1 MRRFLTG
8 QLLLVG
14 PLLLAGL
21 AAVGVSGLAGCTEP
35 LTQINEVQPHYLT
48 KTAFVGDWYFKQT
61 VTRIAPHVATGFE
74 GWEAGV
80 EKIEWDVGENWLTG
94 YRIHEAVPG
103 LDQARTQDGGRYR
116 GDPVIKFP
124 ITGHFDITRDY
135 SATTGERGNRIQEN
149 TTDRPWY
156 ERAHFRVNWLGSVTD
171 SAAELPLIRFSASA
185 KDYIREHEIYDPDH
199 LRIEDDFMQVT
210 LMGEFS
216 SSLATCVWTHGTWDC
231 GTGEGRLRYA
241 FVKID
246 EQRAAQFQ
254 PVEYTDLHHIKNEDE
269 TPFRVTSFVVPR
281 GPDGYLVPN
290 VESARIELHCTP
302 ELLTKIDDV
311 LAPGVY
317 EYIDDCREAVY
328 EQMEKFGYFRTERY
342 RYDRRLGAG
351 HDDTREFYANVHDI
365 WQNGRTQAADGTWAA
380 TPASEL
386 RPKPIVYYLNPYFPA
401 DLEPVAGQMA
411 NDWDAPFAVAAASK
425 MDLGTDAAAVTKLRA
440 QLTAASDGADWMYLA
455 GDANQQGGMFQIRRN
470 TCSTQGIEAYLAD
483 KGGKYDDVI
492 EEATAG
498 QGVLLGNIERVC
510 SGLTH
515 FTRARGEATPFTWQ
529 QVGDLRFNLVNW
541 VVNPQPSGPLGY
553 GPSAADPENG
563 MLLAGSA
570 HVYGASVDTYARSA
584 ADVIRALNEDLEINT
599 LISGQ
604 SYIDW
609 VESSR
614 SVADMEFGLKADS
627 MDRFDAHAGIDLD
640 AAYGKFIL
648 PNGRV
653 DGAAAEAHFER
664 RLHNPVRNDR
674 IHDVVNGPLDEGRQ
688 RLERLRQ
695 DPAFRSRMIDP
706 QYVALLRPLLG
717 LEPNDAMTPEL
728 EEAALD
734 LGLSPEKFH
743 AERDAYQ
750 AVLRENNV
758 YMADFAD
765 DSIIG
770 LAMEMK
776 GLDPDVVYQRLRE
789 AIFRGVMLHEIGHTV
804 GLRHNFEGSFDALNY
819 HDEYWAIRE
828 RAEDADEH
836 SRLRLSEYQYAS
848 IMDYGARFNS
858 DIHGLGK
865 YDLAAIKFAYG
876 GLVETFHPD
885 IEVPAALDTEVW
897 IEGAELIPE
906 LLGGS
911 ANISR
916 RVDVKASARQLARVE
931 GAKENARLFME
942 DPTRPVVEYWRD
954 TEVPYGFC
962 SDEFNGNFSCR
973 TWDEGASHTDVIRSA
988 IRNYWNYYAFNSYRR
1003 GRSEQ
1008 NFIQGFLGRQSRL
1021 ASYITYPF
1029 RFFYYYQ
1036 DYNIGIRNDMYEA
1049 SLVGLNF
1056 INQVLGTPL
1065 PGKHCLDADR
1075 NLYVP
1080 ASYMDPAEAANCE
1093 VLDLPFGTG
1102 RQETNTI
1109 TDEYDYRLDYIGS
1122 YYDKASFV
1130 TFLMDTS
1137 SSFIRVTNIGDRRT
1151 FNIGYWRIFRKE
1163 LLKLVRDMM
1172 FAWTDDDLNETVSG
1186 LVAPD
1191 GPAASRVV
1199 PRVLVARDEFNQS
1212 EADMVGMARLYAPVS
1227 YNMVWRTLVLST
1239 VFNSSEL
1246 DEQLDF
1252 AEYIAISETGSGDDR
1267 DYPEGWDVAT
1277 FVHPLTGVEFRAG
1290 QTLDG
1295 GSLSHELIT
1304 RANTFLDGDYALA
1317 KAATERSPFDG
1328 ALRSNFEQANLRL
1341 QQYVDLMSDLRLLR
1355 SAVDLAGD

>member
-8 QLLLVG
+8 Q
-14 PLLLAGL
+14 LLLAGL
-21 AAVGVSGLAGCTEP
+21 AAVGVSTLGGCTEP

-48 KTAFVGDWYFKQT
+48 KTSFEGDWYFKQT
-61 VTRIAPHVATGFE
+61 VTKIAPHVATGFE

-80 EKIEWDVGENWLTG
+80 EKIRWEISEQWLTG
-94 YRIHEAVPG
+94 YRIHEAIPG
-103 LDQARTQDGGRYR
+103 LDRERTLEGAAYK

-124 ITGHFDITRDY
+124 ITGHFDISTNY
-135 SATTGERGNRIQEN
+135 SPTTGERGNRIQEN

-156 ERAHFRVNWLGSVTD
+156 ERTYFRVNWLGSVTD
-171 SAAELPLIRFSASA
+171 SAAELPLIRFAERA
-185 KDYIREHEIYDPDH
+185 QDYIREHEIYDPDH
-199 LRIEDDFMQVT
+199 LRVEDDYMQVT

-216 SSLATCVWTHGTWDC
+216 SSLTSCVWTHGTWNC
-231 GTGEGRLRYA
+231 GTGEGRLRYS

-246 EQRAAQFQ
+246 DAQAAAFQ
-254 PVEYTDLHHIKNEDE
+254 PIEYADLHRLKNEDE

-281 GPDGYLVPN
+281 GPDGYLLPD

-317 EYIDDCREAVY
+317 EYIEDCREAVY

-342 RYDRRLGAG
+342 RYDQRLGAG
-351 HDDTREFYANVHDI
+351 HDDTREFYANVHNI
-365 WQNGRTQAADGTWAA
+365 WANGRTQTADGEWTPTPAAD
-380 TPASEL
+380 L
-386 RPKPIVYYLNPYFPA
+386 QPKPIVYYLNPQFPT
-401 DLEPVAGQMA
+401 DLEHVAGQMA
-411 NDWDAPFAVAAASK
+411 GDWDAPFAVAAAAK
-425 MDLGTDAAAVTKLRA
+425 MDLGTDDAAVATLRA
-440 QLTAASDGADWMYLA
+440 RLTSESDGEAWMYLA
-455 GDANQQGGMFQIRRN
+455 GDAHQQGGMFQIRRN
-470 TCSTQGIEAYLAD
+470 TCSPQGIDAYLAD
-483 KGGKYDDVI
+483 KGETYADVI
-492 EEATAG
+492 DEATGGA
-498 QGVLLGNIERVC
+498 GVLIGNIERVC

-515 FTRARGEATPFTWQ
+515 YTRSRGEATPFTWQ

-563 MLLAGSA
+563 RLLTGSA
-570 HVYGASVDTYARSA
+570 NVYGASVDTYARSA
-584 ADVIRALNEDLEINT
+584 ADVIRALNADLDLNT

-627 MDRFDAHAGIDLD
+627 MDRFNAGTEIDLD

-648 PNGRV
+648 PSGRV

-664 RLHNPVRNDR
+664 RLKNPVRGDPMHN
-674 IHDVVNGPLDEGRQ
+674 VLNGPTDEGQQ
-688 RLERLRQ
+688 RLDRLRQ

-717 LEPNDAMTPEL
+717 MDPNEEMTPEL

-734 LGLSPEKFH
+734 LGLNPEKFH

-750 AVLRENNV
+750 QLLRENNV
-758 YMADFAD
+758 YTAEFAD

-776 GLDPDVVYQRLRE
+776 GLDPDVVYQTLRE
-789 AIFRGVMLHEIGHTV
+789 SIFRGVMLHEIGHTV

-819 HDEYWAIRE
+819 RDEYWAIQE
-828 RAEDADEH
+828 RTEDADEH
-836 SRLRLSEYQYAS
+836 SRLRLSEYQYSS

-865 YDLAAIKFAYG
+865 YDLAAIKFVYG

-885 IEVPAALDTEVW
+885 TEVPAALDTEIW
-897 IEGAELIPE
+897 IEGAQLIPE
-906 LLGGS
+906 LLNGS
-911 ANISR
+911 ENIAR
-916 RVDVKASARQLARVE
+916 RVDVTASERQSARMQ
-931 GAKENARLFME
+931 GAVENARMFMQ
-942 DPTRPVVEYWRD
+942 DPTRPVAEYWRD

-973 TWDEGASHTDVIRSA
+973 TWDEGASHTAVIRSA
-988 IRNYWNYYAFNSYRR
+988 IRNYWNYYVFNSYRR

-1008 NFIQGFLGRQSRL
+1008 NFIQGFFGRQNRL

-1036 DYNIGIRNDMYEA
+1036 NYNIGIRNDMYEA
-1049 SLVGLNF
+1049 SLLGLNF

-1080 ASYMDPAEAANCE
+1080 AAHMDPADAADCE
-1093 VLDLPFGTG
+1093 VLDLPIGTG
-1102 RQETNTI
+1102 RQETNTV
-1109 TDEYDYRLDYIGS
+1109 TDEYDYRFDYIGS
-1122 YYDKASFV
+1122 YYDKANFV

-1172 FAWTDDDLNETVSG
+1172 FAWTDGDLNETVSS
-1186 LVAPD
+1186 LVASD

-1199 PRVLVARDEFNQS
+1199 PRALVARDEFDQS
-1212 EADMVGMARLYAPVS
+1212 DADMAGMARLYAPVS
-1227 YNMVWRTLVLST
+1227 YNMVWRTLLLSA

-1252 AEYIAISETGSGDDR
+1252 SEYIAISETGSGDDR
-1267 DYPEGWDVAT
+1267 QYPEGWDVAT
-1277 FVHPLTGVEFRAG
+1277 FVHPQTGVEFRAG
-1290 QTLDG
+1290 QTSDG
-1295 GSLSHELIT
+1295 GSLSHELLT
-1304 RANTFLDGDYALA
+1304 RANTYLAGDYQVA
-1317 KAATERSPFDG
+1317 KDAAERSPFDTT
-1328 ALRSNFEQANLRL
+1328 LRSDFAQADLRL
-1341 QQYVDLMSDLRLLR
+1341 QQYVDLMSDMRLLR
-1355 SAVDLAGD
+1355 SAVELADD